1 MVDVDIMQEKQLNEK
16 TLKVWSYTTFS
27 SLMAYSPYQAA
38 MFAID
43 CGIKTE
49 IYGISVEDYVA
60 AYDAKKLREE
70 NGEEVNVQQE
80 QLDKEE
86 AEKQAAIEKEEAEA
100 KELAEKARLENE
112 ELLAN
117 KDKVDEATTTTPTT
131 EETTEQTTQEGA
143 ETNELSKEDLQ
154 ELLKANNIEFPGTI
168 GQKKLLE
175 LAKTNN
181 LL

>member
-86 AEKQAAIEKEEAEA
+86 AEKLAAKEKEEAEA
-100 KELAEKARLENE
+100 LELAEKARLENE

-117 KDKVDEATTTTPTT
+117 KDKVDEAPVTTETTT
-131 EETTEQTTQEGA
+131 ETTD
-143 ETNELSKEDLQ
+143 ETKEVASNEELSKEDLQ
-154 ELLKANNIEFPGTI
+154 ELLKANNIDFPGNI